1 MVKQENEAE
10 IARMNWGQVREV
22 LRKPQTRGEAV
33 SPQEK
38 NLREYF
44 GDELF
49 KELRE
54 LSQTKRASSTKKE
67 LGNVIVLPGVMGSHL
82 SVVEKS
88 GDEDHVWISLWRLV
102 KGDMKR
108 LKLSS
113 DGKTNSNGET
123 VVATNLIGWY
133 YALALETLQAEPFPY
148 DWRLSVCDTADKLK
162 EFVEKSLDDGTFD
175 ATKPVHFVAHSMGGL
190 VVRNFVRQHH
200 ELWKKIEGRLVM
212 LGTPNAGSFAAIQTL
227 MGKNSLVK
235 NIAAVLPFQSKSD
248 WFQVVNSFPGL
259 YQLCPSKLI
268 NPEVYEKT
276 IWDKFPDVA
285 FDNQMLMLPK
295 FHQDLFDTRETTA
308 DTNRMTYIAGIGYE
322 TPSGLKTLDTG
333 EYDFDVTLDGD
344 GTVPHKL
351 GLLEGITTYYV
362 EETPHGSLLNNRRVL
377 KAVKDILRNGTTA
390 ELTQTKPVIINP
402 RGAKATPLINYELEH
417 LESVARQIRNDQKPD
432 QVIVYDAEKILLR
445 SLLGGKDNIN
455 DDLKLM
461 SVGKEQKPRI
471 VELNMRWIFG
481 DITAVDVPVVVVGQ
495 YQNVPPGGAGGAI
508 DRKINNLIS
517 RAYDNNMLGMD
528 LGQVFTIPL
537 ANQKNRTLN
546 PNIETAVVAGMGEFG
561 RFSREDLRY
570 LTMNSTLAIFGLGYD
585 TFSTVLIGASIDSFS
600 LERAVQS
607 IWLGIGDAVQRLRE
621 DEQIKRISLVL
632 VEGNPIRQSQI
643 RDLIKNLKENEKT
656 DSKKVGVIEFEN
668 LRITLHEPEDG
679 AEIKQPEKEK
689 VRASPT
695 VMTRLTIERFLEK
708 IDLTTKK
715 RERGRFR
722 LSAFTSNAAIPV
734 REIVVNDLII
744 EQLVDELRYSNSL
757 DKQENYGKLL
767 HSILM
772 PEDFQSVIDTDRS
785 LVLVINREASVVP
798 WEMLCFGT
806 GRTASN
812 FGVDLRISRQ
822 FGSTRAN
829 IPGAAPALNK
839 HFKAL
844 IIADPAREPELQL
857 AGARREGVRLKEY
870 FRRLQTDLRDQID
883 LQFQACIG
891 FEECDIVKILNL
903 IFNEEFDLIHFAGHG
918 TFDAEDPSNS
928 GWVFGE
934 NLILS
939 AHEIFRLRRVP
950 RLVFANACF
959 SSGLPTVESNRQLA
973 GLAEA
978 FFDRGIENYIGAGWQ
993 VSDEHAVRFAQTF
1006 YQKTIE
1012 NGLTLGEALS
1022 ESRMSISPQ
1031 HNKNILPTDSTWGA
1045 YQHYGNPN
1053 AQLVNHIAAN
1063 TTAANTTKVKAIA
1076 KSRTRRV
1083 IKKTKE
1089 KM

>member
-1 MVKQENEAE
+1 MEKQESEAE
-10 IARMNWGQVREV
+10 IAKMNWRKVREV
-22 LRKPQTRGEAV
+22 LQKPQTRGESI

-49 KELRE
+49 HDLRE
-54 LSQTKRASSTKKE
+54 LSEPKRATETRKE
-67 LGNVIVLPGVMGSHL
+67 LGNVVVLPGVMGSHL
-82 SVVEKS
+82 SVVETD
-88 GDEDHVWISLWRLV
+88 GEDEDHIWVSLWRLV

-108 LKLSS
+108 LKLLP

-123 VVATNLIGWY
+123 VRATSLIGWY

-148 DWRLSVCDTADKLK
+148 DWRVSVCDTADKLK
-162 EFVEKSLDDGTFD
+162 EFIEENLKDGTFD
-175 ATKPVHFVAHSMGGL
+175 PSKPVHFVAHSMGGL
-190 VVRNFVRQHH
+190 VVRNFVRQHKD
-200 ELWKKIEGRLVM
+200 LWNDVKGRLVM
-212 LGTPNAGSFAAIQTL
+212 LGTPNAGSFAAVQTL

-259 YQLCPSKLI
+259 YQLCPSKLV
-268 NPEVYEKT
+268 NPEIYEKT

-285 FDNQMLMLPK
+285 FDSQMQMLPK
-295 FHQDLFDTRETTA
+295 FHQDLFDMRETTA

-333 EYDFDVTLDGD
+333 DYDFDLTLDGD

-351 GLLEGITTYYV
+351 GLLEGITTYYA
-362 EETPHGSLLNNRRVL
+362 EGTPHGSLLNNRRVL
-377 KAVKDILRNGTTA
+377 KAIKDILKNGTTQ
-390 ELTQTKPVIINP
+390 ELTTTKPVIINP
-402 RGAKATPLINYELEH
+402 RGAKATPVISYELEH

-445 SLLGGKDNIN
+445 SLLGGKENVD
-455 DDLKLM
+455 DDLELM
-461 SVGKEQKPRI
+461 SLGKTHKSKI
-471 VELNMRWIFG
+471 VELDVRWIFG
-481 DITAVDVPVVVVGQ
+481 DITVIDVPVVVVGQ
-495 YQNVPPGGAGGAI
+495 YQNVPPGGAGGAV

-546 PNIETAVVAGMGEFG
+546 PKIETAVVAGMGEFG

-570 LTMNSTLAIFGLGYD
+570 LTMNMTLAILGLGYN

-600 LERAVQS
+600 VERAVQAV
-607 IWLGIGDAVQRLRE
+607 WLGISDAVDRLRE
-621 DEQIKRISLVL
+621 DEQIKKISLVL
-632 VEGNPIRQSQI
+632 VEGNPTRQNQI
-643 RDLIKNLKENEKT
+643 RNLIETFKKNKAN
-656 DSKKVGVIEFEN
+656 DSKKTGVVEFEN
-668 LRITLHEPEDG
+668 LKITLHDPEDG
-679 AEIKQPEKEK
+679 EPIEKIKNERLK
-689 VRASPT
+689 VTLAN
-695 VMTRLTIERFLEK
+695 MTRLTVERSLEK
-708 IDLTTKK
+708 IDPATKK

-734 REIVVNDLII
+734 REIVVNDVII
-744 EQLVDELRYSNSL
+744 EQLIDELRYSNSL
-757 DKQENYGKLL
+757 IKQEEYGKLL

-772 PEDFQSVIDTDRS
+772 PEDFQSVIDTDKT
-785 LVLVINREASVVP
+785 LVLMMNREASVVP
-798 WEMLCFGT
+798 WEMLCYNGT
-806 GRTASN
+806 GRTAMN

-822 FGSTRAN
+822 FSSTNAN
-829 IPGAAPALNK
+829 VPGAAPALNK
-839 HFKAL
+839 QFKAL
-844 IIADPAREPELQL
+844 IIADPARETELQL
-857 AGARREGVRLKEY
+857 SGARREGVRLKEF
-870 FRRLQTDLRDQID
+870 FRKLQTEMRGQID

-918 TFDAEDPSNS
+918 TFDAVDPSNS

-993 VSDEHAVRFAQTF
+993 VSDEHAIKFAQTF

-1031 HNKNILPTDSTWGA
+1031 HARVLPSDSTWGA

-1053 AQLVNHIAAN
+1053 AQLVNNFKEKTSEAG
-1063 TTAANTTKVKAIA
+1063 TAA
-1076 KSRTRRV
+1076 KSKQKRRK
-1083 IKKTKE
+1083 IKINSDG
-1089 KM
+1089 

>member
-1 MVKQENEAE
+1 MAQQGNESE
-10 IARMNWGQVREV
+10 IAKMNWRRVREV
-22 LRKPQTRGEAV
+22 LRKPQTRGESV

-49 KELRE
+49 RELRE
-54 LSQTKRASSTKKE
+54 LSNPKRSLDIKKE
-67 LGNVIVLPGVMGSHL
+67 LGNVVVLPGVMGSHL
-82 SVVEKS
+82 SVVEPD
-88 GDEDHVWISLWRLV
+88 GDEDHVWVSLWRLV

-113 DGKTNSNGET
+113 DGKTNANGET
-123 VVATNLIGWY
+123 VRATSLIGWY

-148 DWRLSVCDTADKLK
+148 DWRVSVCDTADKLK
-162 EFVEKSLDDGTFD
+162 EFVEENLADGTFD
-175 ATKPVHFVAHSMGGL
+175 PNKPVHFVAHSMGGL
-190 VVRNFVRQHH
+190 VVRNFVRQHND
-200 ELWKKIEGRLVM
+200 LWNKVQGRLVM
-212 LGTPNAGSFAAIQTL
+212 LGTPNAGSFAAVQTL

-259 YQLCPSKLI
+259 YQLCPSKLV

-285 FDNQMLMLPK
+285 FDSQMQMLPK

-322 TPSGLKTLDTG
+322 TPAGLKTTDTG
-333 EYDFDVTLDGD
+333 DFDFDLTLDGD

-362 EETPHGSLLNNRRVL
+362 EGTPHGSLLNNRRVL
-377 KAVKDILRNGTTA
+377 KGVKDILKNGTTQ
-390 ELTQTKPVIINP
+390 ELTMTKPVIINP
-402 RGAKATPLINYELEH
+402 RGAKATPVISYELEH
-417 LESVARQIRNDQKPD
+417 LESVARQIRSDQKPD

-445 SLLGGKDNIN
+445 SLLGGKENVD
-455 DDLKLM
+455 DDLELKSL
-461 SVGKEQKPRI
+461 GKERKPRI
-471 VELNMRWIFG
+471 VELDVRWIFG

-495 YQNVPPGGAGGAI
+495 YQNVPPGGAGGAV

-517 RAYDNNMLGMD
+517 RAFDNNMLGME

-537 ANQKNRTLN
+537 ANQKNKTLN
-546 PNIETAVVAGMGEFG
+546 PKIEIAVVAGMGEFG

-570 LTMNSTLAIFGLGYD
+570 LTMNMTLAIFGLGYD
-585 TFSTVLIGASIDSFS
+585 TFSTVLIGASMDSFS
-600 LERAVQS
+600 VERAVQS
-607 IWLGIGDAVQRLRE
+607 VWLGIGDAVDRLRE
-621 DEQIKRISLVL
+621 DEQVKKISLVL
-632 VEGNPIRQSQI
+632 VEGNPNRQSQI
-643 RDLIKNLKENEKT
+643 RNLIKGLREGEKN
-656 DSKKVGVIEFEN
+656 GIIEFEN
-668 LRITLHEPEDG
+668 LRIRLREPEDG
-679 AEIKQPEKEK
+679 KPIEKIKNERLK
-689 VRASPT
+689 VTLAD
-695 VMTRLTIERFLEK
+695 MTRLTVERTLKK
-708 IDLTTKK
+708 IDPVTRKC
-715 RERGRFR
+715 EYGRFR

-734 REIVVNDLII
+734 REIVVSDTII
-744 EQLVDELRYSNSL
+744 GQLVDELRYSNSL
-757 DKQENYGKLL
+757 AKQEQYGKLL

-772 PEDFQSVIDTDRS
+772 PEDFQSVIDTDKS
-785 LVLVINREASVVP
+785 LVLMLNREASDVP

-829 IPGAAPALNK
+829 VPGAAPPVNNK
-839 HFKAL
+839 FKAL

-857 AGARREGVRLKEY
+857 SGARREGVRLKEY
-870 FRRLQTDLRDQID
+870 FRKLQIDLRDRID

-918 TFDAEDPSNS
+918 TFDADDPPKS

-1006 YQKTIE
+1006 YRKTIE

-1031 HNKNILPTDSTWGA
+1031 HAKGILPTDSTWDA

-1053 AQLVNHIAAN
+1053 AQLVNNFKEKSAKAA
-1063 TTAANTTKVKAIA
+1063 A
-1076 KSRTRRV
+1076 KSKTNKSRKSKQIRTG
-1083 IKKTKE
+1083 KTRTE
-1089 KM
+1089 KQ